1 MRVFTL
7 NRLMI
12 APIAAAV
19 LSSGVALAE
28 DLIPPLTGEGSAQTY
43 MQAIW
48 VMIIFVIVLA
58 ILYPTAWKNVLA
70 GLKKREDKIRG
81 DIAAAEAQRAKSEAT
96 LKQYNDQ
103 LASAEAKVREM
114 IASATA
120 QGEKVATALRM
131 QAQQE
136 AEEAKQRATKEI
148 EAAKNAAL
156 REVYEQTA
164 NLSTSIAEKIIRR
177 NLNVA
182 DQQALVRESLE
193 QLQSAAK

>member
-1 MRVFTL
+1 M
-7 NRLMI
+7 
-12 APIAAAV
+12 
-19 LSSGVALAE
+19 
-28 DLIPPLTGEGSAQTY
+28 IPPLTGEGSGDTY

-81 DIAAAEAQRAKSEAT
+81 DIAAAEAQRARAELT

-103 LASAEAKVREM
+103 LASAEGRVREM

-136 AEEAKQRATKEI
+136 AEEAKNRATKEI

-156 REVYEQTA
+156 QEVYEQTA

-177 NLNVA
+177 NLNAA
-182 DQQALVRESLE
+182 DQQSLVQESLGNSCR
-193 QLQSAAK
+193 QQQQSNRSGSTGF